1 MATSPYEY
9 RRVMLE
15 LLPQQG
21 KWSEEEYLWFT
32 DRAERPIEFSDG
44 YIEVLPMP
52 TDRHQGIVFL
62 FARLLFSF
70 LNPRGGVVRFSP
82 LRLRLRD
89 ARYREPDILALLD
102 SADPKREDRYWHGA
116 DWVLEVVSPDKPER
130 DLIEKRQE
138 YAEAGIP
145 EYWIV
150 NPLDETITVLTLQG
164 ESYIEHGVFVRGQ
177 QATSALFSDFAVSVK
192 EVFTTL

>member
-1 MATSPYEY
+1 MATSPREY

-15 LLPQQG
+15 LLPKQG
-21 KWSEEEYLWFT
+21 NWSEEEYLWFT
-32 DRAERPIEFSDG
+32 DRAERAIEFSDG
-44 YIEVLPMP
+44 SVEVLPPP
-52 TDRHQGIVFL
+52 TDSHQGIVLL
-62 FARLLFSF
+62 FARLLFSY

-89 ARYREPDILALLD
+89 ARYHEPDILALLD
-102 SADPKREDRYWHGA
+102 RDDSRHEDRYWHGA

-130 DLIEKRQE
+130 DLIEKRRE

-150 NPLDETITVLTLQG
+150 NPLDETITVLMLDGQT
-164 ESYIEHGVFVRGQ
+164 YAEHDTFLRGQ
-177 QATSALFSDFAVSVK
+177 RATSALLLGFSVPVD
-192 EVFTTL
+192 EVFTTA

>member
-1 MATSPYEY
+1 MATSPREY

-21 KWSEEEYLWFT
+21 QWSEEEYLWLT
-32 DRAERPIEFSDG
+32 DRAERPVEFNDG
-44 YIEVLPMP
+44 SIEVLPMP
-52 TDRHQGIVFL
+52 TDSHQGIVLL
-62 FARLLFSF
+62 FARLLFSY

-102 SADPKREDRYWHGA
+102 STDSRREDRYWHGA

-130 DLIEKRQE
+130 DLIEKRRE

-150 NPLDETITVLTLQG
+150 NPLDEMITVLTLDSQ
-164 ESYIEHGVFVRGQ
+164 SYVEHGIFVRGQ
-177 QATSALFSDFAVSVK
+177 QATSALLIDFSVSVE
-192 EVFTTL
+192 EVFTTA